1 MEVHDLRR
9 CIFCGKREY
18 EFEADNSWTDEHII
32 PEALGNQSLIIKDV
46 CKFCNSNLGTYV
58 DKYITDNMIIQMLR
72 LQYGLKGQSN
82 SLPNPFY
89 EGRDEYNNRVR
100 VDNNFQPHVVPHLNV
115 DGNHIT
121 GVASSSEEAVQ
132 IVRKKLERMG
142 LSNEDIETNLNQV
155 RSIQPR
161 VSNPEIQY
169 RFQIEVNRIY
179 MEALKIAYEFS
190 YYYLGDSYSNDS
202 RGQKIKAKLLEAI
215 NGELKESCGAIDGV
229 TVIKNIDHKIDP
241 KKPQHLIR
249 FYQVGN
255 SLYVDVYLFM
265 LTVFS
270 CSVLV
275 SEDASQYDFMEK
287 EIVLDVI

>member
-1 MEVHDLRR
+1 MRH
-9 CIFCGKREY
+9 CIFCGKSEY
-18 EFEADNSWTDEHII
+18 EFEADITWTDEHII

-46 CKFCNSNLGTYV
+46 CKVCNSNLGTYV

-89 EGRDEYNNRVR
+89 EGRDEDNNRVR
-100 VDNNFQPHVVPHLNV
+100 VDSNFQPHVVPHLNI

-169 RFQIEVNRIY
+169 SFQIEVNRIY

-190 YYYLGDSYSNDS
+190 NYYLGDSYSNDS
-202 RGQKIKAKLLEAI
+202 RGQKIRAKLLEAI
-215 NGELKESCGAIDGV
+215 NGKLKESCGTIDGV
-229 TVIKNIDHKIDP
+229 TVIKNIDHKIDTQ
-241 KKPQHLIR
+241 KPQHLLR
-249 FYQVGN
+249 FYQVDN

-265 LTVFS
+265 LAVFS

-275 SEDASQYDFMEK
+275 SEDASQYDFMKK